1 MCVSLS
7 KALPEFPPVEGED
20 KPLTFRRV
28 LLNTCQEEFEGA
40 AQARAALES
49 ITDAPEREAAER
61 KVKLRTLGN
70 IRLIGELYKA
80 KMIVER
86 ILHSCIGELL
96 GKPKTDPPE
105 ENIEALVNL
114 LVTVGKEL
122 DASPRSQTFMEAY
135 FARLLQLS
143 TSKKLA
149 SRLRF
154 LCRDIIDLRKNNW
167 VPRREKLQA
176 KKLDQVRADAAVALG
191 IVKPQDENLFPE
203 GPNGPGEDGW
213 SVAGKKNKSKAD
225 EGYSA
230 LTGQYVPSASTR
242 NPTER
247 PKREPKTAKPAEEA
261 AAEPAQEEPAPRAE
275 GKAAA
280 AKKVIKL
287 TAEELPEQCSKL
299 FAEYKSAADLKE
311 ALLCVQD
318 IQKRAPEAAAA
329 TELVCVL
336 AVQDVIDD
344 SSDRCAEQM
353 TKLLAYLAENGAV
366 SAEALQ
372 AALGKQLA
380 QLDDLAIDVPMA
392 PKLLGTILGGL
403 VASKA
408 VEAAYLRT
416 GCEKVEDMLYRRDLA
431 VAALLHIK
439 SLGSPPLLKL
449 TVDVPLKDFLTS
461 ACFACPAFVASFLT
475 APSAQARTTMLPPS
489 LRCWR
494 RRGCRLRSC
503 RRKCHHTQPVPLAHQ
518 PDRLKRRSAVA
529 AALLLASR
537 FLPSKRLRCQRV
549 SQRLDAL
556 HAALG
561 RLGNVKTSSAAL
573 KALYAQR
580 AHLVGRASLQDAAH
594 KERIRVA
601 AVVNAAA
608 HKTGESAAHTRC
620 TARAHVTALVGNVTS
635 DCAAALRRSSS
646 RSTTVLLR
654 NRRRQGARLTQ
665 SSRHERTCAPTPAAQ
680 TRR

>member
-1 MCVSLS
+1 VRRRRQRAARAPREAAHSASAETLLPRSVLNKITPEKFDRLMEQLLDLGINSAEALKDTISLIFDKVCRVVVLQHAQLLTCAWQAIWEPTFCPLYAEMCVSLS

-49 ITDAPEREAAER
+49 ITSAPEREAAER

-247 PKREPKTAKPAEEA
+247 PKREPKAAKPAEEAA

-280 AKKVIKL
+280 AKKVVKL

-311 ALLCVQD
+311 ALLCVLD

-431 VAALLHIK
+431 VRYRVMDIAACLRADASALFIAPLQVAALLHIK

-461 ACFACPAFVASFLT
+461 ACFAC
-475 APSAQARTTMLPPS
+475 
-489 LRCWR
+489 
-494 RRGCRLRSC
+494 
-503 RRKCHHTQPVPLAHQ
+503 
-518 PDRLKRRSAVA
+518 
-529 AALLLASR
+529 
-537 FLPSKRLRCQRV
+537 
-549 SQRLDAL
+549 
-556 HAALG
+556 
-561 RLGNVKTSSAAL
+561 
-573 KALYAQR
+573 
-580 AHLVGRASLQDAAH
+580 
-594 KERIRVA
+594 
-601 AVVNAAA
+601 
-608 HKTGESAAHTRC
+608 
-620 TARAHVTALVGNVTS
+620 
-635 DCAAALRRSSS
+635 
-646 RSTTVLLR
+646 LLR
-654 NRRRQGARLTQ
+654 VVSN
-665 SSRHERTCAPTPAAQ
+665 
-680 TRR
+680 

>member
-49 ITDAPEREAAER
+49 ITDPPEREAAER

-80 KMIVER
+80 RMIVER

-213 SVAGKKNKSKAD
+213 SVAGKKNKPKTD

-230 LTGQYVPSASTR
+230 LTGQYVPSTTTH
-242 NPTER
+242 NPLER
-247 PKREPKTAKPAEEA
+247 PKREAKPAKHAVVEEA
-261 AAEPAQEEPAPRAE
+261 AVVEPPPRAE
-275 GKAAA
+275 SKESKAAE
-280 AKKVIKL
+280 KKVVKL

-344 SSDRCAEQM
+344 SSDRCAEQI
-353 TKLLAYLAENGAV
+353 TKLLSYLAEHGAV
-366 SAEALQ
+366 SAEQLQ
-372 AALGKQLA
+372 AALGKQLV

-392 PKLLGTILGGL
+392 PKLLGNILGGL
-403 VASKA
+403 IGSKA
-408 VEAAYLRT
+408 VETAYLRDA
-416 GCEKVEDMLYRRDLA
+416 CLKVEDMLYRRDLA
-431 VAALLHIK
+431 VAVLLHIK
-439 SLGSPPLLKL
+439 ALGSPPLLKL

-461 ACFACPAFVASFLT
+461 AFLCNRAFARMQQPLT
-475 APSAQARTTMLPPS
+475 AFI
-489 LRCWR
+489 R
-494 RRGCRLRSC
+494 RRGRRRCIPHCFAREKGPSRGPGAVVADDVLACHQLKLVVRSLNGFALALVRLPC
-503 RRKCHHTQPVPLAHQ
+503 
-518 PDRLKRRSAVA
+518 
-529 AALLLASR
+529 
-537 FLPSKRLRCQRV
+537 KRLGCERVCQR
-549 SQRLDAL
+549 LYAL
-556 HAALG
+556 HSSLG
-561 RLGNVKTSSAAL
+561 RLRTATACSAVLFTPHA
-573 KALYAQR
+573 
-580 AHLVGRASLQDAAH
+580 
-594 KERIRVA
+594 
-601 AVVNAAA
+601 
-608 HKTGESAAHTRC
+608 TRC
-620 TARAHVTALVGNVTS
+620 TH
-635 DCAAALRRSSS
+635 
-646 RSTTVLLR
+646 
-654 NRRRQGARLTQ
+654 
-665 SSRHERTCAPTPAAQ
+665 APGWLH
-680 TRR
+680 